1 MASHQKTISFI
12 ALVVLTIIATAAT
25 ITPNKK
31 FKNLKVLPQDIS
43 EKQLDSTMDAFCK
56 ALKVNCDFCYSEP
69 KNLAAINPVN
79 NELDFAFD
87 NGMKENARKMMRMTM
102 DINKKYFDFDST
114 AKPENQYLISCNTC
128 HRGNPFPANE

>member
-1 MASHQKTISFI
+1 MASHQKTMSFI

-43 EKQLDSTMDAFCK
+43 EKQLDSTMDVFCK
-56 ALKVNCDFCYSEP
+56 ALKVNCDFCHSAS

-79 NELDFAFD
+79 NELDFALD

>member
-1 MASHQKTISFI
+1 MAL
-12 ALVVLTIIATAAT
+12 AVLTIIATAAT
-25 ITPNKK
+25 ITPNHK

-43 EKQLDSTMDAFCK
+43 EKQLDSIMDTYCK
-56 ALKVNCDFCYSEP
+56 ALKVNCDFCHSAP
-69 KNLAAINPVN
+69 KILVAITPVN
-79 NELDFAFD
+79 NEIDFALD
-87 NGMKENARKMMRMTM
+87 NDMKETARKMMRMTM

>member
-56 ALKVNCDFCYSEP
+56 ALKVNCDFCHSEP
-69 KNLAAINPVN
+69 KNIAAINPVN
-79 NELDFAFD
+79 NELDFALD